1 MKNKLPKIYRL
12 LKNQKI
18 NLKQLK
24 QNSMAIYDNDYQAL
38 RQKEVEERLQK
49 EKLEKQLIYKK
60 MTKLIGG
67 SILGLILMVFLFQSC
82 ERIDAGHVGVKVNQ
96 YGDNKGVDDVVAVTG
111 IVFYNP
117 ITTKVYEFPTF
128 IQHKEYK
135 GENSFIVNS
144 KDGSEFNVS
153 PIMNYSVQRDK
164 VPAIFSKYRRP
175 LEDIEEGFLKT
186 AVYDA
191 FRLATNKYTADEL
204 ISNRAVFEIEVR
216 RLLDGQLLKEGFV
229 INQFTSNLIYPETFK
244 RSIEA
249 KNNAVQAALRA
260 ENEVKTAE
268 AQAKIKV
275 ATAEGNA
282 QAMLTSAKAE
292 AESNR
297 MKQVTLTPLL
307 LQLEYINKWDG
318 KLPVYGTVPQ
328 MFKNIN

>member
-1 MKNKLPKIYRL
+1 
-12 LKNQKI
+12 
-18 NLKQLK
+18 
-24 QNSMAIYDNDYQAL
+24 
-38 RQKEVEERLQK
+38 
-49 EKLEKQLIYKK
+49 
-60 MTKLIGG
+60 MTKVITGSVLGFIALI
-67 SILGLILMVFLFQSC
+67 FLFMSC

-111 IVFYNP
+111 MVFYNP
-117 ITTKVYEFPTF
+117 LTTKVYEFPTF
-128 IQHKEYK
+128 IQHKEYV
-135 GENSFIVNS
+135 GDNSFIVNS
-144 KDGSEFNVS
+144 KDGSEFSVS
-153 PIMNYSVQRDK
+153 PIMNYSVQREK

-204 ISNRAVFEIEVR
+204 IGNRQGYEVEVR

-244 RSIEA
+244 KSIEA

-282 QAMLTSAKAE
+282 QALITSAKAE
-292 AESNR
+292 AEANR
-297 MKQVTLTPLL
+297 MKQQTLTPLL
-307 LQLEYINKWDG
+307 IQLEYVNKWDG
-318 KLPVYGTVPQ
+318 KLPVYGEVPQ
-328 MFKNIN
+328 LFRTIQK

>member
-1 MKNKLPKIYRL
+1 MGYN
-12 LKNQKI
+12 
-18 NLKQLK
+18 NLNDAWAQRQAEIEREREQLK
-24 QNSMAIYDNDYQAL
+24 
-38 RQKEVEERLQK
+38 
-49 EKLEKQLIYKK
+49 LEQQLKFKK
-60 MTKLIGG
+60 MIKAIGASVVG
-67 SILGLILMVFLFQSC
+67 FILLVVLFNSC

-111 IVFYNP
+111 MVFYNP

-144 KDGSEFNVS
+144 KDGSEFSVS
-153 PIMNYSVQRDK
+153 PIMNYSVQREK

-216 RLLDGQLLKEGFV
+216 RLLDGQLLKEGFT

-328 MFKNIN
+328 MFKNIQ

>member
-1 MKNKLPKIYRL
+1 MGL
-12 LKNQKI
+12 
-18 NLKQLK
+18 
-24 QNSMAIYDNDYQAL
+24 YDTDYQAL
-38 RQKEVEERLQK
+38 RQKEREEQK
-49 EKLEKQLIYKK
+49 LKQQLKIKK
-60 MTKLIGG
+60 MVKAISASVLGF
-67 SILGLILMVFLFQSC
+67 ILLVVLFNSC
-82 ERIDAGHVGVKVNQ
+82 ERIDAGYVGVKVNQ

-111 IVFYNP
+111 MVFFNP
-117 ITTKVYEFPTF
+117 ITTRIYEFPTY

-164 VPAIFSKYRRP
+164 VPAIFAKYRRT
-175 LEDIEEGFLKT
+175 LEDLEEGFLKT

-204 ISNRAVFEIEVR
+204 ISNRAIFEIEVR
-216 RLLDGQLLKEGFV
+216 RLLDGQLLKEVFT

-318 KLPVYGTVPQ
+318 KLPVYGQVPQ
-328 MFKNIN
+328 MFKNIQ

>member
-1 MKNKLPKIYRL
+1 MGLYESYEDRL
-12 LKNQKI
+12 LRQEKERQSLK
-18 NLKQLK
+18 LKQQLK
-24 QNSMAIYDNDYQAL
+24 
-38 RQKEVEERLQK
+38 R
-49 EKLEKQLIYKK
+49 KK
-60 MTKLIGG
+60 MVKGIIGG
-67 SILGLILMVFLFQSC
+67 IIGFILLVVVFNSC
-82 ERIDAGHVGVKVNQ
+82 ERIDAGYVGVKVNL

-111 IVFYNP
+111 MVFYNP
-117 ITTKVYEFPTF
+117 MTTKVYEFPTY

-135 GENSFIVNS
+135 KTEDEDNSFIVNS
-144 KDGSEFNVS
+144 RDGSEFQVS
-153 PIMNYSVQRDK
+153 PIMNYSVQREK
-164 VPAIFSKYRRP
+164 VPAIFAKYRRP

-204 ISNRAVFEIEVR
+204 ISNRAVFEVEVR
-216 RLLDGQLLKEGFV
+216 KLLDNQLLKEGFI

-244 RSIEA
+244 KSIEA

-318 KLPVYGTVPQ
+318 KLPVYGEVPQ
-328 MFKNIN
+328 LFRNIQK

>member
-1 MKNKLPKIYRL
+1 MATFSRFDNRWDSRGNRRSEEELDRMEQEFNQQQKLKF
-12 LKNQKI
+12 QKI
-18 NLKQLK
+18 MKTII
-24 QNSMAIYDNDYQAL
+24 SG
-38 RQKEVEERLQK
+38 VV
-49 EKLEKQLIYKK
+49 
-60 MTKLIGG
+60 GFF
-67 SILGLILMVFLFQSC
+67 ILVTLFFSC

-111 IVFYNP
+111 MVFYNP
-117 ITTKVYEFPTF
+117 FTTRVYEFPTF

-144 KDGSEFNVS
+144 KDGSEFAVS
-153 PIMNYSVQRDK
+153 PIMNYSVQREK

-204 ISNRAVFEIEVR
+204 ISNRAVFEVEVR
-216 RLLDGQLLKEGFV
+216 RLLDGQLLKEGFI
-229 INQFTSNLIYPETFK
+229 INQFTSNLVYPETFK
-244 RSIEA
+244 KSIEA

-282 QAMLTSAKAE
+282 QAMLTQARAE
-292 AESNR
+292 AEANKL
-297 MKQVTLTPLL
+297 KQATLTNLL
-307 LQLEYINKWDG
+307 LQQQWIEKWDG
-318 KLPVYGTVPQ
+318 KLPVYGQAPMLYKPV
-328 MFKNIN
+328 N

>member
-1 MKNKLPKIYRL
+1 MAIESFEERYIRQEKQRE
-12 LKNQKI
+12 
-18 NLKQLK
+18 QLK
-24 QNSMAIYDNDYQAL
+24 L
-38 RQKEVEERLQK
+38 EQKLK
-49 EKLEKQLIYKK
+49 IKK
-60 MTKLIGG
+60 MIKAISAGVLGF
-67 SILGLILMVFLFQSC
+67 ILLVVLFNSC

-96 YGDNKGVDDVVAVTG
+96 YGDNKGVDDVTAVTG
-111 IVFYNP
+111 MVFFNP
-117 ITTKVYEFPTF
+117 LTTRIYEFPTF

-135 GENSFIVNS
+135 KTEDADNSFVVNS

-164 VPAIFSKYRRP
+164 VPAIFAKYRRP

-204 ISNRAVFEIEVR
+204 ISNRAIFEIEVR
-216 RLLDGQLLKEGFV
+216 RLLDGQLLKEGFI

-244 RSIEA
+244 KSIEA

-318 KLPVYGTVPQ
+318 KLPVYGTAPMLYKPV
-328 MFKNIN
+328 N

>member
-1 MKNKLPKIYRL
+1 MAFESFEERYARQMKEREEEQ
-12 LKNQKI
+12 LKS
-18 NLKQLK
+18 QLK
-24 QNSMAIYDNDYQAL
+24 QIKMVKTITASVLGFFAL
-38 RQKEVEERLQK
+38 
-49 EKLEKQLIYKK
+49 I
-60 MTKLIGG
+60 
-67 SILGLILMVFLFQSC
+67 FLFMSC

-111 IVFYNP
+111 MVFYNP

-128 IQHKEYK
+128 IQHKEYT
-135 GENSFIVNS
+135 GDNSFIVNS
-144 KDGSEFNVS
+144 KDGSEFAVA
-153 PIMNYSVQRDK
+153 PIMNYSVQREK
-164 VPAIFSKYRRP
+164 VPSIFAKYRRP

-204 ISNRAVFEIEVR
+204 ISNRAVFEVEVR
-216 RLLDGQLLKEGFV
+216 RLLDVTLLKEGFV
-229 INQFTSNLIYPETFK
+229 INQFTSNLVYPETFK
-244 RSIEA
+244 KSIEA

-297 MKQVTLTPLL
+297 MKQQTLTPLL

-328 MFKNIN
+328 IFKNIQ

>member
-1 MKNKLPKIYRL
+1 MRAFNRYDNRWDSYGRQRSNEELDRMESEFYQE
-12 LKNQKI
+12 QKI
-18 NLKQLK
+18 KQK
-24 QNSMAIYDNDYQAL
+24 QIMRNI
-38 RQKEVEERLQK
+38 
-49 EKLEKQLIYKK
+49 
-60 MTKLIGG
+60 LIGVG
-67 SILGLILMVFLFQSC
+67 VFFTLTFLFFSC

-111 IVFYNP
+111 MVFYNP
-117 ITTKVYEFPTF
+117 FTTAIYEFPTY

-135 GENSFIVNS
+135 GENSFVVNS
-144 KDGSEFNVS
+144 KDGSEFSVS
-153 PIMNYSVQRDK
+153 PIMNYSVQSDK
-164 VPAIFSKYRRP
+164 VPLIFSKYRRP

-204 ISNRAVFEIEVR
+204 ISNRAVFEVEVR
-216 RLLDGQLLKEGFV
+216 RLLDGQLLKEGFI

-244 RSIEA
+244 KSIEA

-318 KLPVYGTVPQ
+318 KLPVYGEVPKL
-328 MFKNIN
+328 FKGIN

>member
-1 MKNKLPKIYRL
+1 MGYN
-12 LKNQKI
+12 
-18 NLKQLK
+18 NLNDAWAQRQAEIEREREQLK
-24 QNSMAIYDNDYQAL
+24 
-38 RQKEVEERLQK
+38 
-49 EKLEKQLIYKK
+49 LEQQLKFKK
-60 MTKLIGG
+60 MIKAIGASVVG
-67 SILGLILMVFLFQSC
+67 FILLVVLFNSC
-82 ERIDAGHVGVKVNQ
+82 ERIDAGYVGVKVNQ

-111 IVFYNP
+111 MVFYNP
-117 ITTKVYEFPTF
+117 LTTKVYEFPTY

-135 GENSFIVNS
+135 GENSFVVNS
-144 KDGSEFNVS
+144 KDGSEFSVS

-204 ISNRAVFEIEVR
+204 ISNRAIFEVEVR
-216 RLLDGQLLKEGFV
+216 RLLDAQLLKEGFV

-244 RSIEA
+244 KSIEA

-328 MFKNIN
+328 MFKNIQ

>member
-1 MKNKLPKIYRL
+1 
-12 LKNQKI
+12 
-18 NLKQLK
+18 
-24 QNSMAIYDNDYQAL
+24 MASFSRYDNQYDRYGNRRTKEELDRMESEFNQQQQ
-38 RQKEVEERLQK
+38 QKR
-49 EKLEKQLIYKK
+49 KQI
-60 MTKLIGG
+60 MRNILIGV
-67 SILGLILMVFLFQSC
+67 GLFFTLTFLFFSC

-111 IVFYNP
+111 MVFFNP
-117 ITTKVYEFPTF
+117 FTTAIYEFPTF

-135 GENSFIVNS
+135 GENSFVVNS
-144 KDGSEFNVS
+144 KDGSEFSVS
-153 PIMNYSVQRDK
+153 PIMNYSVQREK
-164 VPAIFSKYRRP
+164 VPTIFSKYRRP

-244 RSIEA
+244 KSIEA

-297 MKQVTLTPLL
+297 LKQATLTPLL

-328 MFKNIN
+328 MFKNIQ

>member
-1 MKNKLPKIYRL
+1 MAYDIQDAWAQRQAEIERERKQEQLEA
-12 LKNQKI
+12 
-18 NLKQLK
+18 QLK
-24 QNSMAIYDNDYQAL
+24 L
-38 RQKEVEERLQK
+38 
-49 EKLEKQLIYKK
+49 KK
-60 MTKLIGG
+60 MIKTIGASVLG
-67 SILGLILMVFLFQSC
+67 FILLVVLFNSC

-111 IVFYNP
+111 MVFYNP
-117 ITTKVYEFPTF
+117 MTTRIYEFPTF

-135 GENSFIVNS
+135 GDNSFVVNS
-144 KDGSEFNVS
+144 KDGSEFSVS
-153 PIMNYSVQRDK
+153 PIMNYSVQREK

-204 ISNRAVFEIEVR
+204 ISNRAVFEVEVR
-216 RLLDGQLLKEGFV
+216 RLLDNQLLKEGFV

-244 RSIEA
+244 KSIEA

-318 KLPVYGTVPQ
+318 KLPVYGEVPQ
-328 MFKNIN
+328 MFKNIK

>member
-1 MKNKLPKIYRL
+1 MEKFNRYNLRWDDHGNRRSEEEL
-12 LKNQKI
+12 DQMELEFNNQ
-18 NLKQLK
+18 
-24 QNSMAIYDNDYQAL
+24 
-38 RQKEVEERLQK
+38 QKERQ
-49 EKLEKQLIYKK
+49 
-60 MTKLIGG
+60 TKIMRSILIGVAAFFT
-67 SILGLILMVFLFQSC
+67 LTFLFFSC
-82 ERIDAGHVGVKVNQ
+82 ERIDAGHVGIKVNQ

-111 IVFYNP
+111 MVFYNP
-117 ITTKVYEFPTF
+117 ITTAVYEFPTY

-135 GENSFIVNS
+135 GENSFVVNS
-144 KDGSEFNVS
+144 KDGSEFSVS
-153 PIMNYSVQRDK
+153 PIMNYSVQREK

-204 ISNRAVFEIEVR
+204 ISNRAIFEVEVR

-244 RSIEA
+244 KSIEA

-275 ATAEGNA
+275 ATANGNA
-282 QAMLTSAKAE
+282 QAMLTAAKAE
-292 AESNR
+292 AEANSL
-297 MKQVTLTPLL
+297 KQRTITPML
-307 LQLEYINKWDG
+307 LQLEWINKWDG
-318 KLPVYGTVPQ
+318 KLPVYGTAPQ
-328 MFKNIN
+328 LYKGMN

>member
-1 MKNKLPKIYRL
+1 MASFSRYDYR
-12 LKNQKI
+12 
-18 NLKQLK
+18 
-24 QNSMAIYDNDYQAL
+24 YDSRGNRL
-38 RQKEVEERLQK
+38 SEE
-49 EKLEKQLIYKK
+49 EIDKLENKFNQEQQQKRVQI
-60 MTKLIGG
+60 MRNILIGV
-67 SILGLILMVFLFQSC
+67 GLFFTLTFLFFSC

-111 IVFYNP
+111 MVFYNP
-117 ITTKVYEFPTF
+117 FTTAIYEFPTF

-135 GENSFIVNS
+135 GENSFVVNS
-144 KDGSEFNVS
+144 KDGSEFSVS

-244 RSIEA
+244 KSIEA
-249 KNNAVQAALRA
+249 NNTAVQASLRA

-318 KLPVYGTVPQ
+318 KLPVYGEVPKL
-328 MFKNIN
+328 FKGIN

>member
-1 MKNKLPKIYRL
+1 
-12 LKNQKI
+12 
-18 NLKQLK
+18 
-24 QNSMAIYDNDYQAL
+24 MAFYESDYQAL
-38 RQKEVEERLQK
+38 RQKEREEQK
-49 EKLEKQLIYKK
+49 LKQQLKIKK
-60 MTKLIGG
+60 MIKTIGA
-67 SILGLILMVFLFQSC
+67 SIIGFILLVVLFNSC
-82 ERIDAGHVGVKVNQ
+82 ERVDAGHVGVKVNL

-111 IVFYNP
+111 MVFYNP
-117 ITTKVYEFPTF
+117 ITTKIYEFPTY
-128 IQHKEYK
+128 IQHKEYRK
-135 GENSFIVNS
+135 TEDGDNSFIVNS
-144 KDGSEFNVS
+144 KDGSEFSVS

-164 VPAIFSKYRRP
+164 VPAIFAKYRRP
-175 LEDIEEGFLKT
+175 LADIEEGFLKT

-204 ISNRAVFEIEVR
+204 ISNRAIFEVEVR

-244 RSIEA
+244 KSIEA
-249 KNNAVQAALRA
+249 KNNAVQSALRA

-292 AESNR
+292 AEANR
-297 MKQVTLTPLL
+297 MKQQTLTPLL

-328 MFKNIN
+328 MFKNIQ